1 MLLTRGKHM
10 ADLLEV
16 KNLSVCFNTN
26 NGQLTAVDN
35 ISFSVADG
43 EILGI
48 VGESG
53 SGKSVTALSLLQ
65 LLPYP
70 QAFHPTG
77 SSIKFDDQEIVNT
90 TENTMQKLRGNN
102 MSYIFQEPMSSLNPL
117 HTVEAQISESLML
130 HRGMNRQQAR
140 RETLRLLTAAGIKN
154 ARNRL
159 KSYPFEL
166 SGGQRQRVMIAM
178 AIANHPR
185 LLIADEPTT
194 ALDVTIQEQIIRL
207 LLDLR
212 KKLGM
217 AIIFISHDLRL
228 IRKIADRIIVMK
240 DGKIVEQGNT
250 AAIFTNPKNDYT
262 KELINSSISLININK
277 ASKENIL
284 KAQNLTVSY
293 PLKKNFWGRVTQTLF
308 ALNKVSL
315 EIKKGECLGIV
326 GESGSGKTTLGMV
339 LAQLISYQ
347 GNIELKGLPV
357 NRLKNKEIHKQ
368 IQIVFQDPYNSLN
381 PRMNIEQIIGE
392 GLEIH
397 FPQLNQEE
405 RRKRII
411 NTLKDVGLPADI
423 LNKYPHEFSGGQRQ
437 RIAIARSLVISPE
450 IIVFDE
456 PTSALDVTIQAQVLK
471 MLSKIK
477 GKYNLTYVFISHDMT
492 VIRAVSDRIAVMY
505 NGKIIEQG
513 EAKQIF
519 EHPQEEYTRRLISAA
534 L

>member
-1 MLLTRGKHM
+1 M
-10 ADLLEV
+10 
-16 KNLSVCFNTN
+16 
-26 NGQLTAVDN
+26 
-35 ISFSVADG
+35 
-43 EILGI
+43 
-48 VGESG
+48 
-53 SGKSVTALSLLQ
+53 
-65 LLPYP
+65 
-70 QAFHPTG
+70 
-77 SSIKFDDQEIVNT
+77 
-90 TENTMQKLRGNN
+90 
-102 MSYIFQEPMSSLNPL
+102 
-117 HTVEAQISESLML
+117 
-130 HRGMNRQQAR
+130 
-140 RETLRLLTAAGIKN
+140 
-154 ARNRL
+154 
-159 KSYPFEL
+159 
-166 SGGQRQRVMIAM
+166 
-178 AIANHPR
+178 
-185 LLIADEPTT
+185 IADEPTT
-194 ALDVTIQEQIIRL
+194 ALAVTIQDQIIRL

-262 KELINSSISLININK
+262 KELINSSIHLINTNK
-277 ASKENIL
+277 TSKEIIL

-339 LAQLISYQ
+339 LTQLIPYQ
-347 GNIELKGLPV
+347 GNIALKGLPI
-357 NRLKNKEIHKQ
+357 NKLKNKEIHKQ

-477 GKYNLTYVFISHDMT
+477 EKYNLTYVFISHDMT
-492 VIRAVSDRIAVMY
+492 VIRAVSDCIAVMY

>member
-1 MLLTRGKHM
+1 M

-26 NGQLTAVDN
+26 NGQSTAVDN
-35 ISFSVADG
+35 ISFCVAGG

-77 SSIKFDDQEIVNT
+77 ASIKFDGQEIINT

-262 KELINSSISLININK
+262 K
-277 ASKENIL
+277 
-284 KAQNLTVSY
+284 
-293 PLKKNFWGRVTQTLF
+293 
-308 ALNKVSL
+308 
-315 EIKKGECLGIV
+315 
-326 GESGSGKTTLGMV
+326 
-339 LAQLISYQ
+339 
-347 GNIELKGLPV
+347 
-357 NRLKNKEIHKQ
+357 
-368 IQIVFQDPYNSLN
+368 
-381 PRMNIEQIIGE
+381 
-392 GLEIH
+392 
-397 FPQLNQEE
+397 
-405 RRKRII
+405 
-411 NTLKDVGLPADI
+411 
-423 LNKYPHEFSGGQRQ
+423 
-437 RIAIARSLVISPE
+437 
-450 IIVFDE
+450 
-456 PTSALDVTIQAQVLK
+456 
-471 MLSKIK
+471 
-477 GKYNLTYVFISHDMT
+477 
-492 VIRAVSDRIAVMY
+492 
-505 NGKIIEQG
+505 
-513 EAKQIF
+513 
-519 EHPQEEYTRRLISAA
+519 
-534 L
+534 